1 MHVILLK
8 AAVKDLDVATTT
20 VNVLLVLDSEL
31 DDKRLVLV
39 AGR

>member
-1 MHVILLK
+1 MHVILLE

-31 DDKRLVLV
+31 DDKRLLLV
-39 AGR
+39 VGG